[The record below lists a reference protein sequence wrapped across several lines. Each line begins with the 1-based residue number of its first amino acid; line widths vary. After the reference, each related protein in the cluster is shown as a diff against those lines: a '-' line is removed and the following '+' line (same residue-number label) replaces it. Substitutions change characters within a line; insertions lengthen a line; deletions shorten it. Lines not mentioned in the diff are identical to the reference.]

1 MNSKKGTKE
10 KMEVGDILRLFV
22 IVSGV
27 FMVVRAI
34 LSLAKRKMTEP
45 FCLSWVFLSALMIL
59 SGALLNPSQMKR
71 YVSTRG
77 LILTIIIVSGVL
89 WGLWFISTQVSILKR
104 KNQELAMQVS
114 LLNQENERILH
125 RLGILTDEKKDIVRD

>member
-1 MNSKKGTKE
+1 
-10 KMEVGDILRLFV
+10 
-22 IVSGV
+22 
-27 FMVVRAI
+27 MVVRAI

-45 FCLSWVFLSALMIL
+45 FCLAWVFLSALMIL

>member
-10 KMEVGDILRLFV
+10 KNGSGRYTEVICDRIRSVYGCEGNSVTCKEKDDRT
-22 IVSGV
+22 
-27 FMVVRAI
+27 I
-34 LSLAKRKMTEP
+34 LSCRG
-45 FCLSWVFLSALMIL
+45 VLSALMIL

-114 LLNQENERILH
+114 LLNN
-125 RLGILTDEKKDIVRD
+125 DYEKIIKELEKLEKEK

>member
-1 MNSKKGTKE
+1 
-10 KMEVGDILRLFV
+10 MEVGDILRLFV

-45 FCLSWVFLSALMIL
+45 FCLEWVFLSALIND
-59 SGALLNPSQMKR
+59 SFSALLNPSQMKR

-104 KNQELAMQVS
+104 KNRELAMQVS
-114 LLNQENERILH
+114 LLNN
-125 RLGILTDEKKDIVRD
+125 DYEKIIKELEKLEKEK

>member
-1 MNSKKGTKE
+1 
-10 KMEVGDILRLFV
+10 
-22 IVSGV
+22 
-27 FMVVRAI
+27 
-34 LSLAKRKMTEP
+34 
-45 FCLSWVFLSALMIL
+45 
-59 SGALLNPSQMKR
+59 MKR

-114 LLNQENERILH
+114 LLNN
-125 RLGILTDEKKDIVRD
+125 DYEKIIKELEKLEKEK

>member
-27 FMVVRAI
+27 FMVVGVI

-45 FCLSWVFLSALMIL
+45 FCLAGVFLSALMIL

-89 WGLWFISTQVSILKR
+89 WGLWFISMVSILKR

-114 LLNQENERILH
+114 LLNN
-125 RLGILTDEKKDIVRD
+125 DYEKIIKELEKLEKEK

>member
-1 MNSKKGTKE
+1 
-10 KMEVGDILRLFV
+10 MEVGDILRLFV

-27 FMVVRAI
+27 FMVARAI

-45 FCLSWVFLSALMIL
+45 FCLAWVFLSALMIL
-59 SGALLNPSQMKR
+59 SGALLNPFQMKR

-114 LLNQENERILH
+114 LLNN
-125 RLGILTDEKKDIVRD
+125 DYEKIIKELEKLKKEK